1 MKDLT
6 TQELKDELTRR
17 GYYTGNLWS
26 VDDVKGSWSATNEQ
40 AQTVLDRV
48 MQSEWL
54 VSNIFEIINDE
65 CDSMVRSELDSNS
78 NLKFIRY

>member
-6 TQELKDELTRR
+6 TEQLKDELTRR
-17 GYYTGNLWS
+17 GYYTKNLWHI
-26 VDDVKGSWSATNEQ
+26 DDVNINWSATNEQ
-40 AQTVLDRV
+40 AQVVLDRV

-54 VSNIFEIINDE
+54 ISNVFEMINDE

-78 NLKFIRY
+78 NIKFK